1 MDIALCI
8 SVAFHLSLKCFIKIF
23 PFSLFDIK
31 FYYFINMIGNNIK
44 PITDEH
50 WNEKSKN
57 NNNNNNNNNKKKKK
71 KKKTRYS
78 VCSITL

>member
-1 MDIALCI
+1 
-8 SVAFHLSLKCFIKIF
+8 
-23 PFSLFDIK
+23 
-31 FYYFINMIGNNIK
+31 MIGNNIK